1 MSQKDALNT
10 LVDKFKDYDNV
21 DAWNDMISLNEIYQN
36 TNGESITEIKFYEL
50 KQKVK
55 DIRTKIVSFN

>member
-36 TNGESITEIKFYEL
+36 TNGESITEIKFY
-50 KQKVK
+50 
-55 DIRTKIVSFN
+55 IFISIHII